1 MGNPFM
7 EMVEIVATSNFINNR
22 VGSITRK
29 DRLRVPENLANELI
43 KIGVA
48 KLNPMMAVCRNIPSK
63 IVPPVDGGDKL
74 PSSLQAAQAS
84 PKKIA
89 ILLQASPVGS
99 ASQSMILSN
108 DCRVPMS
115 STLAM
120 EHGGE
125 FTTKKLKKNLSGKDG
140 LKTKKR
146 PINLDSDE
154 SVVKTNPDSEQRE
167 SSIKAEMVD
176 INPST

>member
-7 EMVEIVATSNFINNR
+7 EMVDIVATSNFINNK

-48 KLNPMMAVCRNIPSK
+48 KLNPLMTVCRNIPSL

-74 PSSLQAAQAS
+74 SVSLQAAQAS

-108 DCRVPMS
+108 DCQVPMS
-115 STLAM
+115 SMPVM

-125 FTTKKLKKNLSGKDG
+125 SIIKQSKKILKAKVG

-146 PINLDSDE
+146 QINLDSGE
-154 SVVKTNPDSEQRE
+154 SVVKTSPDSEQKE